1 MVVVTVAKLP
11 VGVTR
16 PMVVYGSPVTHDAG
30 GGLMLNLLLL
40 SGEEELWAATL
51 INGNA
56 RSHSSRIVARGLDMS
71 R

>member
-1 MVVVTVAKLP
+1 MIVVIVATLP

-30 GGLMLNLLLL
+30 GGLMLYLLSL
-40 SGEEELWAATL
+40 SGEEELWAATP
-51 INGNA
+51 INGNV
-56 RSHSSRIVARGLDMS
+56 RSHIGRIVAEAWNIS